1 MKLGENIKKN
11 TCPRSSQCS
20 ERANIPPDETLLKE
34 INAEINNKAEQGF
47 VGAIEGYHKRRLNN
61 QISKLKKLRAN
72 IDVNQSTRVQSHS
85 ASTETP
91 LHNNVNKAEKLQQ
104 DFDEL
109 KQLLYAH
116 LLQKPA
122 NNKNF
127 RLDQPLL
134 CKSNPQTGYS

>member
-34 INAEINNKAEQGF
+34 INAEINSKAEQGF

-134 CKSNPQTGYS
+134 CKSNPQTKYL